1 MLVKI
6 YKKIPSRL
14 RSKIY
19 DIFLSNILLYYRKT
33 SVSLYFH
40 NKSWRRLNRHNS
52 TYLCG
57 NYPFGMISVGNYTYG
72 KIDINFF
79 TNKEKLIIGN
89 FCSIADGVKFVTGG
103 NHFAYRL
110 LTFPVGSIYNIGKD
124 DGYTKGP
131 IIVEDDVW
139 IATNA
144 LILSGV
150 TIGRGAI
157 VAAGAV
163 VVKDVPPYAIVGGNP
178 AKILKYR
185 FPLEI
190 RESLMKMDFSLLTKE
205 YIEQNI
211 DVFYSYISVE
221 SKWFTN
227 LCK

>member
-89 FCSIADGVKFVTGG
+89 FCSI
-103 NHFAYRL
+103 
-110 LTFPVGSIYNIGKD
+110 
-124 DGYTKGP
+124 GP

-211 DVFYSYISVE
+211 DFFYSYISVE

>member
-103 NHFAYRL
+103 NHFADRL

-131 IIVEDDVW
+131 I
-139 IATNA
+139 
-144 LILSGV
+144 
-150 TIGRGAI
+150 IGRGAI

-211 DVFYSYISVE
+211 DFFYSYISVE

>member
-1 MLVKI
+1 M
-6 YKKIPSRL
+6 
-14 RSKIY
+14 
-19 DIFLSNILLYYRKT
+19 
-33 SVSLYFH
+33 
-40 NKSWRRLNRHNS
+40 
-52 TYLCG
+52 
-57 NYPFGMISVGNYTYG
+57 
-72 KIDINFF
+72 
-79 TNKEKLIIGN
+79 
-89 FCSIADGVKFVTGG
+89 
-103 NHFAYRL
+103 
-110 LTFPVGSIYNIGKD
+110 
-124 DGYTKGP
+124 
-131 IIVEDDVW
+131 EDDVW

-185 FPLEI
+185 FSLEI

-211 DVFYSYISVE
+211 DFFYSYISVE

>member
-1 MLVKI
+1 M
-6 YKKIPSRL
+6 
-14 RSKIY
+14 
-19 DIFLSNILLYYRKT
+19 
-33 SVSLYFH
+33 
-40 NKSWRRLNRHNS
+40 
-52 TYLCG
+52 
-57 NYPFGMISVGNYTYG
+57 GNYTYG

-103 NHFAYRL
+103 NHFADRL

-178 AKILKYR
+178 AKILIPLRNKRIFDEDGFLFVDERIYR
-185 FPLEI
+185 TEHRFFLF
-190 RESLMKMDFSLLTKE
+190 LYFSR
-205 YIEQNI
+205 I
-211 DVFYSYISVE
+211 
-221 SKWFTN
+221 
-227 LCK
+227 

>member
-103 NHFAYRL
+103 NHFADRL
-110 LTFPVGSIYNIGKD
+110 LTFPVGSIYNIGK
-124 DGYTKGP
+124 
-131 IIVEDDVW
+131 
-139 IATNA
+139 
-144 LILSGV
+144 
-150 TIGRGAI
+150 
-157 VAAGAV
+157 
-163 VVKDVPPYAIVGGNP
+163 
-178 AKILKYR
+178 
-185 FPLEI
+185 
-190 RESLMKMDFSLLTKE
+190 
-205 YIEQNI
+205 
-211 DVFYSYISVE
+211 
-221 SKWFTN
+221 
-227 LCK
+227 

>member
-1 MLVKI
+1 MLVKM
-6 YKKIPSRL
+6 YKKIPYRL

-19 DIFLSNILLYYRKT
+19 DLFLSNILWYYRKT

-40 NKSWRRLNRHNS
+40 NKSWRRLNKHNGTS
-52 TYLCG
+52 LCG
-57 NYPFGMISVGNYTYG
+57 NYPFEIISVGNYTYG

-103 NHFAYRL
+103 NHFTDRL
-110 LTFPVGSIYNIGKD
+110 LTFPVGSICNIGKD

-178 AKILKYR
+178 AKLLKYR

-211 DVFYSYISVE
+211 DFFYSYISAE

>member
-1 MLVKI
+1 MLA
-6 YKKIPSRL
+6 S
-14 RSKIY
+14 
-19 DIFLSNILLYYRKT
+19 FKT
-33 SVSLYFH
+33 
-40 NKSWRRLNRHNS
+40 
-52 TYLCG
+52 
-57 NYPFGMISVGNYTYG
+57 
-72 KIDINFF
+72 
-79 TNKEKLIIGN
+79 
-89 FCSIADGVKFVTGG
+89 FCFIADGVKFVTGG
-103 NHFAYRL
+103 NHFADRL

-211 DVFYSYISVE
+211 DFFYSYISVE

>member
-33 SVSLYFH
+33 SVSLYLH

-103 NHFAYRL
+103 NHFADRL

-211 DVFYSYISVE
+211 DFFYSYISVE